1 MSKARTVLLPDIGDF
16 TDVEIIELHVAV
28 GDRISLDDPVLTL
41 ESDKATMDIPSTVS
55 GVVKN
60 IAVKIGDKVSEGDLL
75 VAVEETK
82 EEALETSENA
92 DSTETVVDEIPET
105 AGKPSVGNLVE
116 VQLPNIGDFS
126 DVEIIDLHVHVDDV
140 IAVDDPIIT
149 LESEKS
155 TMDIPTT
162 TAGVVA
168 SIMVQVGDKVSEGDT
183 LISVE
188 EIVET
193 TKSILS
199 GDEDTRPAKEAES
212 LVQLAP
218 ESKPARQPQHPEQ
231 FSSQPPASLPPPVE
245 RAKGILPHASPS
257 VRQFARE
264 LGADLSKIR
273 GSGPKGRI
281 TREDVQS
288 FVKLTME
295 SGAAPNVETMPG
307 VPPIP
312 AVDFS
317 NFGDTE
323 RVDLSKIKRI
333 TGNRLHRSWLDIPHV
348 THHDE
353 TDVTEL
359 ESFRK
364 EANEKADKDSPKITM
379 LSFICKAAAYALAEF
394 PTFNSSLSSDSEALI
409 LKKYINIGIAVD
421 TPNGLVVP
429 VIKNI
434 RSLGI
439 NEIAKVFEETS
450 ERARAGKL
458 TPTDFEGGC
467 FTISSLGGIGGR
479 FFTPIINPPEV
490 AILGVS
496 RHHQVL
502 VPNSSKI
509 DFRLMLPLSLS
520 YDHRVIDGAEAAR
533 FVAYISSLLQQPLQ
547 ILL

>member
-1 MSKARTVLLPDIGDF
+1 MSNARTVLLPDIGDF
-16 TDVEIIELHVAV
+16 TDVEVIELHAAV

-60 IAVKIGDKVSEGDLL
+60 IAVEIGDKVSEGDLL
-75 VAVEETK
+75 IAVEEAK
-82 EEALETSENA
+82 EETLETSQNA
-92 DSTETVVDEIPET
+92 DSTETVLDEAPET
-105 AGKPSVGNLVE
+105 TGKALDDSLLE
-116 VQLPNIGDFS
+116 IKLPNIGDFT
-126 DVEIIDLHVHVDDV
+126 DVEIIDLHINTGDV
-140 IAVDDPIIT
+140 IAVEDPIIT

-168 SIMVQVGDKVSEGDT
+168 GIMVKVGDKVSEGDS
-183 LISVE
+183 LISLE
-188 EIVET
+188 QIAET

-199 GDEDTRPAKEAES
+199 GDEDTQPAKEAES
-212 LVQLAP
+212 LVQAAP
-218 ESKPARQPQHPEQ
+218 DPKPARKTQYSEK
-231 FSSQPPASLPPPVE
+231 FDSQPPASLPPPVE
-245 RAKGILPHASPS
+245 HAKGVLPHASPS

-281 TREDVQS
+281 IKGDVQS

-295 SGAAPNVETMPG
+295 SGATPNVETMPG

-317 NFGDTE
+317 KFGDTE
-323 RVDLSKIKRI
+323 RVELSKIKRI

-364 EANEKADKDSPKITM
+364 EANEKADKGSPKITM